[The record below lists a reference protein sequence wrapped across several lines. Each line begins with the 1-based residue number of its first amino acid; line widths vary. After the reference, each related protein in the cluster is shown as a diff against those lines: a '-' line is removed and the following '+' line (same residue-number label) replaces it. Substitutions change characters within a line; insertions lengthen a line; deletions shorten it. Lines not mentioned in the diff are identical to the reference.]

1 MVSVAEGSVLTSQCI
16 SRTLPSFCTNDIFTS
31 NPGADASLVNV
42 NVLFFPTGAIVVG
55 SKVVVVVN
63 GVVDEDDV
71 VTDVVDAVDAVDT
84 VDVVDS
90 VDVVDVVDSVDVVD
104 KSVDASVDVV
114 DASVVEVLIDD

>member
-1 MVSVAEGSVLTSQCI
+1 M
-16 SRTLPSFCTNDIFTS
+16 
-31 NPGADASLVNV
+31 NV

-63 GVVDEDDV
+63 GVVDVDDV

-90 VDVVDVVDSVDVVD
+90 VDVVD
-104 KSVDASVDVV
+104 KAVDASVGVV
-114 DASVVEVLIDD
+114 DASVVEVSIED